1 MVKCLLFNPSEYASD
16 YAQGKRKIY
25 IKPLNLFLII
35 NLVYFVFSSYNT
47 FKTNL
52 DIQMNG
58 LPYSGLVTDLIE
70 NKIEATALNLDEY
83 REVYDQKTNEISK
96 LIIIVLAPMFG
107 VMLYLLFRR
116 QQMFLSDGFN
126 LGLQFW
132 SFFILTFLLLMPLI
146 MILIVP
152 FVRGI
157 NLNTEGTTSGLILA
171 GSMLYCYFMLKP
183 WKGKQKLYYAFK
195 ILVIGVGFYPLVTL
209 YRGILFI
216 LTFRL
221 T

>member
-116 QQMFLSDGFN
+116 QQMYLSDGFN
-126 LGLQFW
+126 LGLQFCP
-132 SFFILTFLLLMPLI
+132 FLSS
-146 MILIVP
+146 P
-152 FVRGI
+152 F
-157 NLNTEGTTSGLILA
+157 
-171 GSMLYCYFMLKP
+171 YC
-183 WKGKQKLYYAFK
+183 
-195 ILVIGVGFYPLVTL
+195 
-209 YRGILFI
+209 
-216 LTFRL
+216 
-221 T
+221 